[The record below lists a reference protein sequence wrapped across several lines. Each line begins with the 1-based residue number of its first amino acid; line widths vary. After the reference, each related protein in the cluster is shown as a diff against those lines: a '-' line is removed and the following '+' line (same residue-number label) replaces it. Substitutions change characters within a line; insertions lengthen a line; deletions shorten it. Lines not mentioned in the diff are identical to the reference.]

1 MLTKVLPLLLL
12 FCSSSTNI
20 GYLNGTYGTETRII
34 PYKDQFTLSILLS
47 IFIRGQYIALASL
60 QFWLCF
66 ICSAKIVYT
75 FGAFA
80 SKVKRACRGLGSEAD
95 INDDGADSAQHYVNN
110 ILNPEKT
117 LEDIRVASA
126 AVKKLAFLM
135 LLCSSCVAG
144 YYAALVVIEPLRQRV
159 SFVVAPIVFALD
171 MYIFQIIRKIK
182 ARPRRLNG
190 HQARRYI
197 KVGEGL
203 SGVTDEAGT
212 FDERVGGGHGGN
224 GVAGVAGAGGGGGG
238 AVDDYED
245 EDDLS
250 VCACCYSKAYKA
262 QKRRDQKKKRRNALR
277 RRKQEHLFLQQTSSK
292 VHPLDNASTEN
303 PSLYDT
309 YNIDAKIR
317 RKFRTEFQKIDKD
330 NSKSI
335 SFDEFVGYYQI
346 RENASFVRRLFLSF
360 QHNNQEGRA
369 MEEGKKKTEDLVL
382 HFQDFVL
389 GVRNFLVMTKGQVIV
404 KTFEMYDDDG
414 SKSLDIDE
422 LKEMVMDIWGQNA
435 STEQSRIG
443 YIIRHMDPD
452 GSGETDMD
460 EWMASCKKNPVLMKP
475 AFNSQ
480 RVLREKCFGLKFWI
494 EQQRIAVAKMQE
506 KKKAG
511 K

>member
-1 MLTKVLPLLLL
+1 MNEL
-12 FCSSSTNI
+12 
-20 GYLNGTYGTETRII
+20 
-34 PYKDQFTLSILLS
+34 
-47 IFIRGQYIALASL
+47 
-60 QFWLCF
+60 
-66 ICSAKIVYT
+66 
-75 FGAFA
+75 
-80 SKVKRACRGLGSEAD
+80 
-95 INDDGADSAQHYVNN
+95 
-110 ILNPEKT
+110 
-117 LEDIRVASA
+117 
-126 AVKKLAFLM
+126 
-135 LLCSSCVAG
+135 
-144 YYAALVVIEPLRQRV
+144 
-159 SFVVAPIVFALD
+159 
-171 MYIFQIIRKIK
+171 
-182 ARPRRLNG
+182 
-190 HQARRYI
+190 
-197 KVGEGL
+197 
-203 SGVTDEAGT
+203 
-212 FDERVGGGHGGN
+212 GGGHGEN
-224 GVAGVAGAGGGGGG
+224 DVAGADAGGGGGG

-360 QHNNQEGRA
+360 QHNNQESHA

-414 SKSLDIDE
+414 SKSLDIAE